1 LFIHLCETFVFVF
14 DLVSLSFFST
24 GSNLF
29 DMLPWVPPDPC
40 EPGVQGNYMIMRRAS
55 GPSNLIAANLSGRD
69 EFGVLYNIDVVL
81 ECKNH
86 TFVSGH
92 SGRSRVLEKVQVAPR
107 HCLLELIDE
116 GGVLVHAIWY
126 LDMSMTQIV
135 WL

>member
-1 LFIHLCETFVFVF
+1 
-14 DLVSLSFFST
+14 
-24 GSNLF
+24 
-29 DMLPWVPPDPC
+29 MLPWVAPDPC
-40 EPGVQGNYMIMRRAS
+40 EPGVQGNYIIMTRAS

-92 SGRSRVLEKVQVAPR
+92 SGRSRVLEKHQVAPR

>member
-1 LFIHLCETFVFVF
+1 
-14 DLVSLSFFST
+14 
-24 GSNLF
+24 
-29 DMLPWVPPDPC
+29 MLPWVAPDPC
-40 EPGVQGNYMIMRRAS
+40 ETGAQGNYSIMTRAS

-69 EFGVLYNIDVVL
+69 ELGVLYNIDVVL

-86 TFVSGH
+86 TFISGQ
-92 SGRSRVLEKVQVAPR
+92 SGRSQVLEKVQVAPR